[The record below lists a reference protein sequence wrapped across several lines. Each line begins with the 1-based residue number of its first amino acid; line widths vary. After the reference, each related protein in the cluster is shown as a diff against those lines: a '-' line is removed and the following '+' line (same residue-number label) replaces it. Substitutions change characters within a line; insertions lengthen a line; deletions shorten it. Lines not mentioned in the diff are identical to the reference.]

1 MLRDKKSREGTV
13 PKYSSEGSHL
23 SILRFSLYSQL
34 RSVIFSQ
41 LSATSRYK
49 ATSKLP
55 TFRVEII
62 IVDEEPGINKI
73 LPVNSLKRATACS
86 LLSYSA
92 LIFSK
97 F

>member
-1 MLRDKKSREGTV
+1 M

-23 SILRFSLYSQL
+23 SILRFSLHSQL
-34 RSVIFSQ
+34 RSVIVSQ
-41 LSATSRYK
+41 LSGTKRYK

-55 TFRVEII
+55 KFREEII
-62 IVDEEPGINKI
+62 IVDEELGINQI
-73 LPVNSLKRATACS
+73 LPANSLRRTTTCS
-86 LLSYSA
+86 LLSFSP